1 MSAIEEKK
9 IKPPDK
15 QTYYFKC
22 VKIPLKHV
30 LKNPD
35 INLPKIT
42 NAVIKCNKIVINT
55 LMFMKLYLL
64 DYFEKNNKLPE
75 IDKVFVNSC
84 MKILCN
90 ESASGRPPKKEVK
103 ELKDTL
109 TTFYNSD
116 YKSLIKDTNLDYTH
130 LNTVLDYLTIGIITM
145 YENNIKLHYVEYIER
160 FVNIVWKKKETI
172 IKIKESAKMATKS
185 EGLENKDE
193 GKQKE
198 LVNEFCRQLRKI
210 KTDILEITTEYK
222 SDVKYHNWIKEIK
235 KTITPNKEKY
245 MKDSLY
251 YDLQCNPQDYLPCMI
266 RMMKEVEKDKVMIY
280 NVFPM
285 RNDIIMKSIKLDTT
299 TLVHLLMTKK
309 QGNKTDYLLEGNLKK
324 YENKIW
330 EFFFRT
336 ERQCFK
342 KPKYTFHH
350 MIETDGVSCSILML
364 RNDLIGKRIPNIKI
378 NSNTEQ
384 YIDELNDYT
393 NIKNKKIVS
402 YDPNLADLIY
412 CVDDDSIK
420 ANEFRYTQD
429 SRRKEC
435 KIKKYAKI
443 ILEFKKEKM
452 EGKTIIEYETELSK
466 LNRKTLT
473 IKDFKEYIKKKSEIN
488 NKLYKFYEKYIFRK
502 LKLNGYI
509 NIKKHEQK
517 MINNFKKIFGKPE
530 DVIICAGDFEQKQHM
545 KYKEP
550 VKGKGIRRIFRD
562 NGYKLYL
569 VDEFRTSCMCSI
581 CKNEIGKCEK
591 FITRKNPKPY
601 KSGNILVHGALRCK
615 NCEAV
620 WNRDVNSATNIYRI
634 AKNAINGLERPKY
647 LSRVKKDETNKTE
660 NPKKDKIKK
669 VVPDLKKSRKDLKVR
684 QKKNNKSV
692 KVDALTKS

>member
-1 MSAIEEKK
+1 MNVKEEKK
-9 IKPPDK
+9 TKPPDK
-15 QTYYFKC
+15 QSDYFKC
-22 VKIPLKHV
+22 IKIPLKHV
-30 LKNPD
+30 LKNPN

-42 NAVIKCNKIVINT
+42 DAVIKCNKIMINT

-90 ESASGRPPKKEVK
+90 ESASGRPPKKEIK
-103 ELKDTL
+103 ELKDKL
-109 TTFYNSD
+109 TKFYNSD
-116 YKSLIKDTNLDYTH
+116 YKPLIKDTDLDYTH

-172 IKIKESAKMATKS
+172 IKIKE
-185 EGLENKDE
+185 ENKDE
-193 GKQKE
+193 EKQKE
-198 LVNEFCRQLRKI
+198 LVNKFCGQLRKI
-210 KTDILEITTEYK
+210 KNDILEITTEYK
-222 SDVKYHNWIKEIK
+222 SDEKYHKWIKEIK
-235 KTITPNKEKY
+235 KTITPNKDKY
-245 MKDSLY
+245 KKDSLY
-251 YDLQCNPQDYLPCMI
+251 YDLQYKPQDYLPCMI

-285 RNDIIMKSIKLDTT
+285 RNDIIPHSVKLDTT
-299 TLVHLLMTKK
+299 TLVHLLFTQK

-324 YENKIW
+324 YENEIW

-364 RNDLIGKRIPNIKI
+364 RNDLIGKRIPNIKVG
-378 NSNTEQ
+378 SNTEQ
-384 YIDELNDYT
+384 YIDELTDYS
-393 NIKNKKIVS
+393 NIKNKKIVAI
-402 YDPNLADLIY
+402 DPNKSDILY
-412 CVDDDSIK
+412 CVDNDNKD

-443 ILEFKKEKM
+443 ILEFKKEKV

-466 LNRKTLT
+466 LNRKTLI

-488 NKLYKFYEKYIFRK
+488 NKLYKFYEKYLFRK

-509 NIKKHEQK
+509 NKKKHEQK

-530 DVIICAGDFEQKQHM
+530 EVIITIGDWEQKKQM
-545 KYKEP
+545 KYKEAT
-550 VKGKGIRRIFRD
+550 KGIGMRKLFRQ
-562 NGYKLYL
+562 NNYKVYL

-581 CKNEIGKCEK
+581 CKTEIGRCEK
-591 FITRKNPKPY
+591 FQIRKNPKPY
-601 KSGNILVHGALRCK
+601 KSGNILVHGLLKCK
-615 NCEAV
+615 SCNNV

-647 LSRVKKDETNKTE
+647 LCREKKEEKV
-660 NPKKDKIKK
+660 KK
-669 VVPDLKKSRKDLKVR
+669 VV
-684 QKKNNKSV
+684 QKKVTKSV
-692 KVDALTKS
+692 KVVALTKS

>member
-9 IKPPDK
+9 TKPPDK
-15 QTYYFKC
+15 PTDYFKC

-42 NAVIKCNKIVINT
+42 NAVIRCNKIIINT
-55 LMFMKLYLL
+55 LMFIKLYLL

-90 ESASGRPPKKEVK
+90 ETVSGRPPKKEVK
-103 ELKDTL
+103 ELKDKL

-116 YKSLIKDTNLDYTH
+116 YKPLIKDTDLDYTH

-160 FVNIVWKKKETI
+160 YVNIVWKKKDTI
-172 IKIKESAKMATKS
+172 VKIKE
-185 EGLENKDE
+185 ENKDE
-193 GKQKE
+193 EKQKE
-198 LVNEFCRQLRKI
+198 LVNEFCKQLRKI
-210 KTDILEITTEYK
+210 KTDILETTSEYK
-222 SDVKYHNWIKEIK
+222 SDVKNHNWIKEIK
-235 KTITPNKEKY
+235 KTITPNKDKY
-245 MKDSLY
+245 QKDSLY

-285 RNDIIMKSIKLDTT
+285 RNDIIIKSIKLDTT
-299 TLVHLLMTKK
+299 TLVHLLFTKK
-309 QGNKTDYLLEGNLKK
+309 QGNKIDYLLEGNLKK
-324 YENKIW
+324 YENEIW
-330 EFFFRT
+330 KFFFRT

-350 MIETDGVSCSILML
+350 MIETDGASCSILML

-378 NSNTEQ
+378 GSNAEQ
-384 YIDELNDYT
+384 YIDELSDYT
-393 NIKNKKIVS
+393 NIKNKKLVCI
-402 YDPNLADLIY
+402 DPGLSDILY
-412 CVDDDSIK
+412 CVDNDNK
-420 ANEFRYTQD
+420 EANEFRYTQD

-443 ILEFKKEKM
+443 ILEFKKEKID
-452 EGKTIIEYETELSK
+452 GKTVIEYETELSK
-466 LNRKTLT
+466 LNKKTLI

-502 LKLNGYI
+502 LKLNGYM
-509 NIKKHEQK
+509 NRKKNEQK
-517 MINNFKKIFGKPE
+517 LMNNFKKIFGKPE
-530 DVIICAGDFEQKQHM
+530 ETIVIFGDFEQKQHM

-550 VKGKGIRRIFRD
+550 IKGKGMRMLFRQ
-562 NGYKLYL
+562 NNYKTYL

-581 CKNEIGKCEK
+581 CKTEIGRCEK
-591 FITRKNPKPY
+591 FQIRKNPKPY
-601 KSGNILVHGALRCK
+601 KSGNILVHGVIRCK

-620 WNRDVNSATNIYRI
+620 WNRDVNGATNIYRI
-634 AKNAINGLERPKY
+634 AKNAINGTERTKY
-647 LSRVKKDETNKTE
+647 LCREKKEDNIKVEKS
-660 NPKKDKIKK
+660 KKEKIKK
-669 VVPDLKKSRKDLKVR
+669 VV
-684 QKKNNKSV
+684 QKKVTKSV

>member
-9 IKPPDK
+9 NKPPDK
-15 QTYYFKC
+15 PTDYFKC
-22 VKIPLKHV
+22 IKIPLKHI

-42 NAVIKCNKIVINT
+42 DAVIKCNKIVINT
-55 LMFMKLYLL
+55 LMFVKLYLL
-64 DYFEKNNKLPE
+64 DYFEKYNKLPE

-90 ESASGRPPKKEVK
+90 ENASGRPPKKEIK
-103 ELKDTL
+103 ELKDKL
-109 TTFYNSD
+109 SAFYNSD
-116 YKSLIKDTNLDYTH
+116 YKPLIKDTNLDYTH

-172 IKIKESAKMATKS
+172 TKIKE
-185 EGLENKDE
+185 ENKDE
-193 GKQKE
+193 KKQKE

-222 SDVKYHNWIKEIK
+222 SDPKYHNWIKEIK
-235 KTITPNKEKY
+235 KTITPNKKKY

-299 TLVHLLMTKK
+299 TLVHLLFTQK

-324 YENKIW
+324 HENKIW
-330 EFFFRT
+330 EFFFRM

-364 RNDLIGKRIPNIKI
+364 RNDLIGKRIPNIKAGS
-378 NSNTEQ
+378 NSEQ
-384 YIDELNDYT
+384 YIDELTDYT
-393 NIKNKKIVS
+393 NIKNKKIVCI
-402 YDPNLADLIY
+402 DPGKSDILY
-412 CVDDDSIK
+412 CVDDDNK
-420 ANEFRYTQD
+420 EANEFRYTQD

-443 ILEFKKEKM
+443 ILEFKKEKID
-452 EGKTIIEYETELSK
+452 GKTIIEYETELSK
-466 LNRKTLT
+466 LNRKTLIT
-473 IKDFKEYIKKKSEIN
+473 KDFKEYIKKKSEIN

-509 NIKKHEQK
+509 NRKKNEQK
-517 MINNFKKIFGKPE
+517 LINNFKKIFGKPE
-530 DVIICAGDFEQKQHM
+530 ETIVIFGDFEQKQHM

-550 VKGKGIRRIFRD
+550 IKGKGMRMLFRQ
-562 NGYKLYL
+562 NNYKTYL

-581 CKNEIGKCEK
+581 CKTEIGRCEK
-591 FITRKNPKPY
+591 FQIRKNPKPY

-620 WNRDVNSATNIYRI
+620 WNRDVNGATNIYRI

-647 LSRVKKDETNKTE
+647 LCREKKDENVKVE
-660 NPKKDKIKK
+660 KPKKEKVKK
-669 VVPDLKKSRKDLKVR
+669 VV
-684 QKKNNKSV
+684 QKKAKKSV
-692 KVDALTKS
+692 KVVALTKS

>member
-1 MSAIEEKK
+1 MSTIEEKK
-9 IKPPDK
+9 TKPPDK
-15 QTYYFKC
+15 HTDYFKC
-22 VKIPLKHV
+22 IKIPLKHV
-30 LKNPD
+30 LKNTD

-42 NAVIKCNKIVINT
+42 DAVIRCNKIVINT
-55 LMFMKLYLL
+55 LMFIKLYLL
-64 DYFEKNNKLPE
+64 DYFGKNNKLPQ

-90 ESASGRPPKKEVK
+90 ESATGRPPKKEIK
-103 ELKDTL
+103 ELKDKL

-116 YKSLIKDTNLDYTH
+116 YKPLIKDTNLDYTH

-160 FVNIVWKKKETI
+160 YVNIVWKKKDTI
-172 IKIKESAKMATKS
+172 TKIKE
-185 EGLENKDE
+185 ENKE
-193 GKQKE
+193 GEKQKE

-210 KTDILEITTEYK
+210 KTDILLHSSEITTEYK

-235 KTITPNKEKY
+235 KTITPNKDKY
-245 MKDSLY
+245 QKDNLY
-251 YDLQCNPQDYLPCMI
+251 YDLQCNPQDFLPCMI

-299 TLVHLLMTKK
+299 TLVHLLFTQK

-324 YENKIW
+324 YENEIW

-336 ERQCFK
+336 ERQSFK

-364 RNDLIGKRIPNIKI
+364 RNDLIGKRLPLTKI
-378 NSNTEQ
+378 GSNTEQ

-393 NIKNKKIVS
+393 NIKNKKIVCI
-402 YDPNLADLIY
+402 DPGLSDILY
-412 CVDDDSIK
+412 CVDNDNK
-420 ANEFRYTQD
+420 EANEFRYTQD
-429 SRRKEC
+429 SKRKEC

-443 ILEFKKEKM
+443 ILEFKKEKID
-452 EGKTIIEYETELSK
+452 GKTVIEYETELSK
-466 LNRKTLT
+466 LNRKTLI

-509 NIKKHEQK
+509 NRKKNEQK
-517 MINNFKKIFGKPE
+517 LLNNFKKIFGKPE
-530 DVIICAGDFEQKQHM
+530 ETIVIFGDFEQKQHM

-550 VKGKGIRRIFRD
+550 IKGKGMRTLFRQ
-562 NGYKLYL
+562 NNYKTYL

-581 CKNEIGKCEK
+581 CKTEIGRCEK
-591 FITRKNPKPY
+591 FQIRENPKPY
-601 KSGNILVHGALRCK
+601 KSGNILVHGLIKCK
-615 NCEAV
+615 TCLGV
-620 WNRDVNSATNIYRI
+620 WNRDVNGSTNIYRI

-647 LSRVKKDETNKTE
+647 LCREKKNE
-660 NPKKDKIKK
+660 NIKVEKPKKEKIKK
-669 VVPDLKKSRKDLKVR
+669 VVQNKA
-684 QKKNNKSV
+684 NKSV
-692 KVDALTKS
+692 RVVALTKS

>member
-9 IKPPDK
+9 NKPPDK
-15 QTYYFKC
+15 QTDYFKC

-42 NAVIKCNKIVINT
+42 DAVIKCNKIIINT
-55 LMFMKLYLL
+55 LMYMKLYLL
-64 DYFEKNNKLPE
+64 YYFEKNNKLPE
-75 IDKVFVNSC
+75 INKVFVNSC

-90 ESASGRPPKKEVK
+90 ESASGRPPKKEIK
-103 ELKDTL
+103 ELKDKL
-109 TTFYNSD
+109 ITFYKSD
-116 YKSLIKDTNLDYTH
+116 YKPLIKDTNLDYTH

-160 FVNIVWKKKETI
+160 YVNIVWKKKETI
-172 IKIKESAKMATKS
+172 LKIKE
-185 EGLENKDE
+185 ENKDE
-193 GKQKE
+193 EKQKE
-198 LVNEFCRQLRKI
+198 LVNEFFRQLRKI
-210 KTDILEITTEYK
+210 KTDILEVSKEYT

-245 MKDSLY
+245 MKDNLY
-251 YDLQCNPQDYLPCMI
+251 YDLQCNSQDYLPCMI

-299 TLVHLLMTKK
+299 TLVHLLFTQK

-324 YENKIW
+324 YENEIW

-364 RNDLIGKRIPNIKI
+364 RNDLIGKRIPNIKVG
-378 NSNTEQ
+378 SNTEQ
-384 YIDELNDYT
+384 YIDELTDYT
-393 NIKNKKIVS
+393 NIKNKKIVA
-402 YDPNLADLIY
+402 YDPGLSDILY
-412 CVDDDSIK
+412 CVDSDNKD
-420 ANEFRYTQD
+420 ANEYRYTQD
-429 SRRKEC
+429 SKRKEC

-443 ILEFKKEKM
+443 ILEFKKEKIDV
-452 EGKTIIEYETELSK
+452 KTIIEYETELSK
-466 LNRKTLT
+466 LNRKTLI

-502 LKLNGYI
+502 LKLNGYV
-509 NIKKHEQK
+509 NRKKHEQK
-517 MINNFKKIFGKPE
+517 LINNFKKIFGKPE
-530 DVIICAGDFEQKQHM
+530 DVIICGGDFEQKQHM

-550 VKGKGIRRIFRD
+550 IKGKGIRRIFRD

-581 CKNEIGKCEK
+581 CKEETGRCEK
-591 FITRKNPKPY
+591 FQIRKNPKPY
-601 KSGNILVHGALRCK
+601 KSGNILVHGLLTCK
-615 NCEAV
+615 KCSGV
-620 WNRDVNSATNIYRI
+620 WNRDVNGATNIYRI
-634 AKNAINGLERPKY
+634 AKNAINGIERPKY
-647 LSRVKKDETNKTE
+647 LCRVKKDETNKIE
-660 NPKKDKIKK
+660 NPKKNKIKK
-669 VVPDLKKSRKDLKVR
+669 VV
-684 QKKNNKSV
+684 QNKNNKSV

>member
-9 IKPPDK
+9 TKPPDK
-15 QTYYFKC
+15 PTDYFKC

-42 NAVIKCNKIVINT
+42 DAVIKCNKIVINT

-64 DYFEKNNKLPE
+64 DHFEKNNKLPE

-90 ESASGRPPKKEVK
+90 ERASGRPPKKEVK
-103 ELKDTL
+103 ELKDKL
-109 TTFYNSD
+109 TAFYNSD
-116 YKSLIKDTNLDYTH
+116 YKPLIKDTDLDYTH

-172 IKIKESAKMATKS
+172 TQIKE
-185 EGLENKDE
+185 ENKE
-193 GKQKE
+193 KQKE

-222 SDVKYHNWIKEIK
+222 SDIKYHNWIKEIK
-235 KTITPNKEKY
+235 KTITPNKDKY

-299 TLVHLLMTKK
+299 TLVHLLFTQK

-378 NSNTEQ
+378 GSNMEQ
-384 YIDELNDYT
+384 YIDELTDYT
-393 NIKNKKIVS
+393 NIKNKKIVAI
-402 YDPNLADLIY
+402 DPNKADLLY
-412 CVDDDSIK
+412 CVDNDNK
-420 ANEFRYTQD
+420 EANEFRYTQD
-429 SRRKEC
+429 SKRKEC

-443 ILEFKKEKM
+443 ILEFKKEKID
-452 EGKTIIEYETELSK
+452 EKTVIEYETELSK

-509 NIKKHEQK
+509 NKKKHEQK
-517 MINNFKKIFGKPE
+517 MINNFKKIFGKPDE
-530 DVIICAGDFEQKQHM
+530 IVIAIGDWEQKKQM

-550 VKGKGIRRIFRD
+550 TKGIGMRKLFRQ
-562 NGYKLYL
+562 NNYKVYL

-581 CKNEIGKCEK
+581 CKTEIGRCEK
-591 FITRKNPKPY
+591 FQIRKNPKPY
-601 KSGNILVHGALRCK
+601 KSGNILCHGLLKCQT
-615 NCEAV
+615 CCGV

-634 AKNAINGLERPKY
+634 AKNIINGLELPKY
-647 LSRVKKDETNKTE
+647 LCREKKDDVKVEK
-660 NPKKDKIKK
+660 PKKDKVKK
-669 VVPDLKKSRKDLKVR
+669 VVPDFSKSSKDRKVR
-684 QKKNNKSV
+684 QKKANKSV
-692 KVDALTKS
+692 KVVALTKS

>member
-1 MSAIEEKK
+1 MNAIEEKK
-9 IKPPDK
+9 SKPPDK
-15 QTYYFKC
+15 ATDYFKC

-35 INLPKIT
+35 INLPKIS

-90 ESASGRPPKKEVK
+90 ESASGRPPNKEIK
-103 ELKDTL
+103 ELKDKL
-109 TTFYNSD
+109 TIFYNSD
-116 YKSLIKDTNLDYTH
+116 YKPLIKDTDLDYTH

-172 IKIKESAKMATKS
+172 TKIKE
-185 EGLENKDE
+185 ENKDGE
-193 GKQKE
+193 KQKE
-198 LVNEFCRQLRKI
+198 LVNDFCRQLRKI

-245 MKDSLY
+245 QKDSLY

-266 RMMKEVEKDKVMIY
+266 RMMKEAEKDKVMIY
-280 NVFPM
+280 NVFPV
-285 RNDIIMKSIKLDTT
+285 RNDIIPHSIKLDTT

-324 YENKIW
+324 YENEIW
-330 EFFFRT
+330 KFFFRT
-336 ERQCFK
+336 ERQSFK

-364 RNDLIGKRIPNIKI
+364 RNDLIGKRIPNIKVGL
-378 NSNTEQ
+378 NTEQ
-384 YIDELNDYT
+384 YIDELTDYT
-393 NIKNKKIVS
+393 NIKDKKIIGI
-402 YDPNLADLIY
+402 DPNKGDLIY
-412 CVDDDSIK
+412 CVDNDNK
-420 ANEFRYTQD
+420 EANEFRYTQD

-435 KIKKYAKI
+435 KIKKYAKM
-443 ILEFKKEKM
+443 ILEFKKEKID
-452 EGKTIIEYETELSK
+452 GKTVIEYETELSK
-466 LNRKTLT
+466 LNRKTLI
-473 IKDFKEYIKKKSEIN
+473 IKDLKEYIQKKSEFN

-509 NIKKHEQK
+509 NKKKHEQK
-517 MINNFKKIFGKPE
+517 MINNFNKIFGKPE
-530 DVIICAGDFEQKQHM
+530 EVIIAIGDWEQKKQM
-545 KYKEP
+545 KYKEAT
-550 VKGKGIRRIFRD
+550 KGIGMRKLFRQ
-562 NGYKLYL
+562 NNYKVYL

-581 CKNEIGKCEK
+581 CKTEIGRCEK
-591 FITRKNPKPY
+591 FQIRENPKPY
-601 KSGNILVHGALRCK
+601 KSGNILVHGLLSCK
-615 NCEAV
+615 NCSNV

-647 LSRVKKDETNKTE
+647 LCREKKEENVKVKRVVQKKA
-660 NPKKDKIKK
+660 
-669 VVPDLKKSRKDLKVR
+669 KKSVR
-684 QKKNNKSV
+684 V
-692 KVDALTKS
+692 VALTKS

>member
-1 MSAIEEKK
+1 MEDT
-9 IKPPDK
+9 KPPDK
-15 QTYYFKC
+15 PIDYFKC

-42 NAVIKCNKIVINT
+42 DAVIKCNKIVINT

-64 DYFEKNNKLPE
+64 NYFEKNNKLPE

-90 ESASGRPPKKEVK
+90 ESASGRPPKKEIK
-103 ELKDTL
+103 ELKDKL

-116 YKSLIKDTNLDYTH
+116 YKPLIKDTDLDYTH

-172 IKIKESAKMATKS
+172 SKIKE
-185 EGLENKDE
+185 ENKDE
-193 GKQKE
+193 EKQKE

-210 KTDILEITTEYK
+210 KNDILEISSELK
-222 SDVKYHNWIKEIK
+222 SDEKYHNWIKEIK
-235 KTITPNKEKY
+235 KIITPNKEKY
-245 MKDSLY
+245 QKDNLY

-324 YENKIW
+324 YEDKIW

-364 RNDLIGKRIPNIKI
+364 RNDLIGKRLQLTKI
-378 NSNTEQ
+378 GSNTEQ

-393 NIKNKKIVS
+393 NIKNKKIVCI
-402 YDPNLADLIY
+402 DPGKSDILY
-412 CVDDDSIK
+412 CVDNDTKD

-443 ILEFKKEKM
+443 ILEFKKEKID
-452 EGKTIIEYETELSK
+452 GKTVIEYETELSK
-466 LNRKTLT
+466 LNRKTLI

-502 LKLNGYI
+502 LKLNGYM
-509 NIKKHEQK
+509 NRKKNEQK
-517 MINNFKKIFGKPE
+517 LINNFKKIFGKPE
-530 DVIICAGDFEQKQHM
+530 ETTVIFGDFEQKQHM

-550 VKGKGIRRIFRD
+550 IKGKGMRMLFRQ
-562 NGYKLYL
+562 NNYKTYL
-569 VDEFRTSCMCSI
+569 VDEFKTSCMCSI
-581 CKNEIGKCEK
+581 CKTEIGRCEK
-591 FITRKNPKPY
+591 FQIRENPKPY

-620 WNRDVNSATNIYRI
+620 WNRDVNGATNIYRI
-634 AKNAINGLERPKY
+634 AKNAINGIERPKY
-647 LSRVKKDETNKTE
+647 LCREKKEE
-660 NPKKDKIKK
+660 NMKVEKLKKGKIKK
-669 VVPDLKKSRKDLKVR
+669 VV
-684 QKKNNKSV
+684 QKKVNKSV

>member
-1 MSAIEEKK
+1 MNAIEEKK
-9 IKPPDK
+9 TKPPDK
-15 QTYYFKC
+15 EIDYFKC
-22 VKIPLKHV
+22 VKIPLQHV

-35 INLPKIT
+35 INSPKIT
-42 NAVIKCNKIVINT
+42 DAVIRCNKIVINT

-64 DYFEKNNKLPE
+64 DHFEKNNKLPE

-90 ESASGRPPKKEVK
+90 ESGTGRPPKKEIK
-103 ELKDTL
+103 ELKDKL
-109 TTFYNSD
+109 TVFYNSD
-116 YKSLIKDTNLDYTH
+116 YKPLIKDTDLDYTH

-160 FVNIVWKKKETI
+160 YVNIVWKKKETI
-172 IKIKESAKMATKS
+172 TKIKESATMVATKS
-185 EGLENKDE
+185 EGLENKE
-193 GKQKE
+193 EVKQKE

-210 KTDILEITTEYK
+210 KNDILEISSEYK
-222 SDVKYHNWIKEIK
+222 SDIKYHNWIKEIK
-235 KTITPNKEKY
+235 KKITPNKDKY
-245 MKDSLY
+245 QKDNLY

-266 RMMKEVEKDKVMIY
+266 RMMNEVEKDKVMIY

-285 RNDIIMKSIKLDTT
+285 RNDIIPHSIKLDTT
-299 TLVHLLMTKK
+299 TLVHLLFTQK

-324 YENKIW
+324 YEDKIW

-364 RNDLIGKRIPNIKI
+364 RNDLIGKRIPNIKVG
-378 NSNTEQ
+378 SNTEQ
-384 YIDELNDYT
+384 YIDELSDYT
-393 NIKNKKIVS
+393 NIKNKKIVAF
-402 YDPNLADLIY
+402 DPNLSDLIY
-412 CVDDDSIK
+412 CVDDDSK
-420 ANEFRYTQD
+420 EANEFRYTQD

-443 ILEFKKEKM
+443 ILEFKKEKID
-452 EGKTIIEYETELSK
+452 GKTVIEYETELSK

-473 IKDFKEYIKKKSEIN
+473 IKDFKDYIQKKSEIN
-488 NKLYKFYEKYIFRK
+488 NKLYKFSEKYIFRK
-502 LKLNGYI
+502 LKLNGHI
-509 NIKKHEQK
+509 NRKKHEQK

-530 DVIICAGDFEQKQHM
+530 DVIICAGDFEQKQGM
-545 KYKEP
+545 KYGKEP

-581 CKNEIGKCEK
+581 CKKESGRCEK

-601 KSGNILVHGALRCK
+601 KSGNILVHGLIKCQT
-615 NCEAV
+615 CLGV

-647 LSRVKKDETNKTE
+647 LCREKKDENIKVE
-660 NPKKDKIKK
+660 KPINEKIKK
-669 VVPDLKKSRKDLKVR
+669 VVQKKAKKSVE
-684 QKKNNKSV
+684 V
-692 KVDALTKS
+692 VALTNS

>member
-9 IKPPDK
+9 TKPPDK
-15 QTYYFKC
+15 PIDYFKC

-30 LKNPD
+30 VKNPD

-42 NAVIKCNKIVINT
+42 NAVIRCNKIVINT

-64 DYFEKNNKLPE
+64 DHFEKNNKLPE

-90 ESASGRPPKKEVK
+90 ESASGRPPKKEIK
-103 ELKDTL
+103 ELKDKL

-116 YKSLIKDTNLDYTH
+116 YKPLIKDTNLDYTH

-160 FVNIVWKKKETI
+160 YVNIVWKKKDTI
-172 IKIKESAKMATKS
+172 TKIKD
-185 EGLENKDE
+185 ENKDE
-193 GKQKE
+193 EKQKE

-210 KTDILEITTEYK
+210 KTDILEISSEYK
-222 SDVKYHNWIKEIK
+222 SDVKYHNWIKDIK
-235 KTITPNKEKY
+235 KIITPNKEKY
-245 MKDSLY
+245 QKDSLY

-266 RMMKEVEKDKVMIY
+266 RMMTEVEKEKVMIY
-280 NVFPM
+280 NIFPM
-285 RNDIIMKSIKLDTT
+285 RNDIIPHSIKLDTT
-299 TLVHLLMTKK
+299 TLVHLLFTQK

-364 RNDLIGKRIPNIKI
+364 KNDLIGKRIPNIKVG
-378 NSNTEQ
+378 SNTEQ
-384 YIDELNDYT
+384 YIDELTDYT
-393 NIKNKKIVS
+393 NIKNKKIVAI
-402 YDPNLADLIY
+402 DPNKADLIY
-412 CVDDDSIK
+412 CVDSDNK
-420 ANEFRYTQD
+420 EANEFRYTQD

-443 ILEFKKEKM
+443 ILEFKKEKID
-452 EGKTIIEYETELSK
+452 GKTVIEYETELSK
-466 LNRKTLT
+466 LNRKTLI

-488 NKLYKFYEKYIFRK
+488 NKLYKFYEKYLFRK

-509 NIKKHEQK
+509 NKKKHEQK

-530 DVIICAGDFEQKQHM
+530 EVIITIGDWEQKKQM
-545 KYKEP
+545 KYKEAT
-550 VKGKGIRRIFRD
+550 KGVGMRKLFRQ
-562 NGYKLYL
+562 NNYKVYL

-581 CKNEIGKCEK
+581 CKTEIGRCEK
-591 FITRKNPKPY
+591 FQIRKNPKPY
-601 KSGNILVHGALRCK
+601 KSGNILVHGLIKCK
-615 NCEAV
+615 TCLGV
-620 WNRDVNSATNIYRI
+620 WNRDVNGATNIYRI

-647 LSRVKKDETNKTE
+647 LCREKKNE
-660 NPKKDKIKK
+660 NIKVEKPKKEKINKI
-669 VVPDLKKSRKDLKVR
+669 VLDFSKSSKDLKVR
-684 QKKNNKSV
+684 QKKAN
-692 KVDALTKS
+692 

>member
-1 MSAIEEKK
+1 MNAIEEKK
-9 IKPPDK
+9 TKPPDK
-15 QTYYFKC
+15 PSDYFKC
-22 VKIPLKHV
+22 IKIPLKHV
-30 LKNPD
+30 LKYPD

-42 NAVIKCNKIVINT
+42 DAVIKCNKIVINT

-64 DYFEKNNKLPE
+64 NYFEKNNKLPE

-90 ESASGRPPKKEVK
+90 ENASGRPPKKEIK
-103 ELKDTL
+103 ELKDKL

-116 YKSLIKDTNLDYTH
+116 YKPLIKDTDLDYTH

-160 FVNIVWKKKETI
+160 FVNIIWKKKETI
-172 IKIKESAKMATKS
+172 ANIKE
-185 EGLENKDE
+185 ENKDE
-193 GKQKE
+193 EKQKE
-198 LVNEFCRQLRKI
+198 LANQFCRQLRKI
-210 KTDILEITTEYK
+210 KTDILETTTEYK
-222 SDVKYHNWIKEIK
+222 SDIKYHNWIKEIK
-235 KTITPNKEKY
+235 KTITPNKDKY
-245 MKDSLY
+245 QKDNLY

-299 TLVHLLMTKK
+299 TLVHLLFTQK

-324 YENKIW
+324 YENEIW

-364 RNDLIGKRIPNIKI
+364 RNDLIGKRIPNIKVGS
-378 NSNTEQ
+378 NSEQ
-384 YIDELNDYT
+384 YIDELTDYT
-393 NIKNKKIVS
+393 NIKNKKIVA
-402 YDPNLADLIY
+402 YDPGKSDLIY
-412 CVDDDSIK
+412 CVDNDTK
-420 ANEFRYTQD
+420 EATEFRYTQD

-443 ILEFKKEKM
+443 ILELKKEKID
-452 EGKTIIEYETELSK
+452 GKTIIEYETELSK

-473 IKDFKEYIKKKSEIN
+473 IKDFKEYIKHKSEIN

-502 LKLNGYI
+502 LKLNGYM
-509 NIKKHEQK
+509 NRKNNEQK

-530 DVIICAGDFEQKQHM
+530 DVIICGGDFEQKQHM

-550 VKGKGIRRIFRD
+550 TKGIGMRKLFRQ
-562 NGYKLYL
+562 NNYKVYL

-581 CKNEIGKCEK
+581 CKTEIGRCEK
-591 FITRKNPKPY
+591 IQIRKNPKPY
-601 KSGNILVHGALRCK
+601 KSGNILVHGLISCK
-615 NCEAV
+615 NCFNV
-620 WNRDVNSATNIYRI
+620 WNRDVNGATNIYRI

-647 LSRVKKDETNKTE
+647 LCREKKDENIKVKK
-660 NPKKDKIKK
+660 PKKEKVKK
-669 VVPDLKKSRKDLKVR
+669 VV
-684 QKKNNKSV
+684 QKKVKANKSV
-692 KVDALTKS
+692 RVVALTKS

>member
-9 IKPPDK
+9 TKPPDK
-15 QTYYFKC
+15 PTDYFKC

-30 LKNPD
+30 LKNSD

-42 NAVIKCNKIVINT
+42 NAVIRCNKIVINT

-64 DYFEKNNKLPE
+64 DHFEKNNKLPE

-90 ESASGRPPKKEVK
+90 ESASGRPPKKEIK
-103 ELKDTL
+103 ELKDKL
-109 TTFYNSD
+109 TAFYNSD
-116 YKSLIKDTNLDYTH
+116 YKPLIKDTDLDYTH

-172 IKIKESAKMATKS
+172 IKIKK
-185 EGLENKDE
+185 ENKDE
-193 GKQKE
+193 EKQKD
-198 LVNEFCRQLRKI
+198 LINEFCRQLRKI
-210 KTDILEITTEYK
+210 KIDILEPVNKYK
-222 SDVKYHNWIKEIK
+222 SDEKYHNWIKDIK
-235 KTITPNKEKY
+235 KIITPNKDKY
-245 MKDSLY
+245 QKDSLY
-251 YDLQCNPQDYLPCMI
+251 YDLQCNPQDYLSCMI

-299 TLVHLLMTKK
+299 TLVHLLFTQK

-324 YENKIW
+324 YENEIW

-364 RNDLIGKRIPNIKI
+364 RNDLIGKRIPNIKVG
-378 NSNTEQ
+378 SNTEQ
-384 YIDELNDYT
+384 YIDELTDYT
-393 NIKNKKIVS
+393 NIKNKKIVAI
-402 YDPNLADLIY
+402 DPNLSDLIY
-412 CVDDDSIK
+412 CIDDNSK
-420 ANEFRYTQD
+420 EANEFRYTQD

-443 ILEFKKEKM
+443 ILEFKKEKIDR
-452 EGKTIIEYETELSK
+452 KTVIEYETELSK

-473 IKDFKEYIKKKSEIN
+473 IKDFKEYIQKKSEIN

-509 NIKKHEQK
+509 NRKKHEQK

-530 DVIICAGDFEQKQHM
+530 DVIICAGDFEQKQGM
-545 KYKEP
+545 KYGKEP

-581 CKNEIGKCEK
+581 CKEETGRCEK
-591 FITRKNPKPY
+591 FLTRKNPKPY
-601 KSGNILVHGALRCK
+601 KSGNILVHGLIKCQT
-615 NCEAV
+615 CLGV

-647 LSRVKKDETNKTE
+647 LCREKKDEKIKVE
-660 NPKKDKIKK
+660 KPKKEKIKK
-669 VVPDLKKSRKDLKVR
+669 VVPDFEKSSKDLKVR
-684 QKKNNKSV
+684 QKKAKKSV
-692 KVDALTKS
+692 EVVALTKS

>member
-9 IKPPDK
+9 TKPPDK
-15 QTYYFKC
+15 PIDYFKC
-22 VKIPLKHV
+22 VKIPIKHV

-35 INLPKIT
+35 INLSKIT
-42 NAVIKCNKIVINT
+42 DAVIKCNKIVINT

-90 ESASGRPPKKEVK
+90 ESASGRPPKKEIK
-103 ELKDTL
+103 ELKDKL
-109 TTFYNSD
+109 TAFYNSN
-116 YKSLIKDTNLDYTH
+116 YKPLIKDTDLDYTH

-160 FVNIVWKKKETI
+160 FVNIVWKKKEI
-172 IKIKESAKMATKS
+172 IVKIKE
-185 EGLENKDE
+185 ENKEED
-193 GKQKE
+193 KQTE
-198 LVNEFCRQLRKI
+198 LINEFCRQLRKI
-210 KTDILEITTEYK
+210 KTDILEITTEHK
-222 SDVKYHNWIKEIK
+222 SDAKYHNWIKEVK
-235 KTITPNKEKY
+235 KTITPNKGKY
-245 MKDSLY
+245 QKDNLY

-285 RNDIIMKSIKLDTT
+285 RNDIIPHSIKLDTT

-330 EFFFRT
+330 KFFFRT

-364 RNDLIGKRIPNIKI
+364 RNDLIGKRIPNIKVGS
-378 NSNTEQ
+378 NSEQ
-384 YIDELNDYT
+384 YIDELTDYT
-393 NIKNKKIVS
+393 NIKNKKIVCI
-402 YDPNLADLIY
+402 DPGLSDILY
-412 CVDDDSIK
+412 CVDNDNKD
-420 ANEFRYTQD
+420 ATEFRYTQD

-435 KIKKYAKI
+435 KIKKYSKI
-443 ILEFKKEKM
+443 ILEFKKEKID
-452 EGKTIIEYETELSK
+452 GKTIIEYETELSK
-466 LNRKTLT
+466 LNRKTL
-473 IKDFKEYIKKKSEIN
+473 IVKDFKEYIKKKSKIN

-502 LKLNGYI
+502 LKLNSYI
-509 NIKKHEQK
+509 NRKKNEQK
-517 MINNFKKIFGKPE
+517 LINNFKKIFGKPE
-530 DVIICAGDFEQKQHM
+530 ETIVIFGDFEQKQHM

-550 VKGKGIRRIFRD
+550 IKGKGMRMLFRQ
-562 NGYKLYL
+562 NNYKTYL

-581 CKNEIGKCEK
+581 CKTEIGRCEK
-591 FITRKNPKPY
+591 FQIRKNPKPY
-601 KSGNILVHGALRCK
+601 KSGNILVHGLIKCK
-615 NCEAV
+615 TCLGV
-620 WNRDVNSATNIYRI
+620 WNRDVNGSTNIYRI

-647 LSRVKKDETNKTE
+647 LCREKKDENVKVE
-660 NPKKDKIKK
+660 NPKKDKVVQKK
-669 VVPDLKKSRKDLKVR
+669 V
-684 QKKNNKSV
+684 NKSV
-692 KVDALTKS
+692 KVVALTKS